1 MDFLKLMQE
10 RYTTKYYDP
19 QKNIP
24 EEILQ
29 KILEC
34 LRLTP
39 SSVNMQGWRFYLLD
53 RASKNYCRQG
63 E

>member
-1 MDFLKLMQE
+1 MDFLELMRN

-19 QKNIP
+19 EKRIS
-24 EEILQ
+24 EDKLER
-29 KILEC
+29 ILEC

-53 RASKNYCRQG
+53 KQSKS
-63 E
+63 